1 MESIR
6 DRVRGF
12 LARSTSTDE
21 KEIQDFVTEILKD
34 NPSLDPEVF
43 NKRLFKVL
51 EQRDEIREFENKLNS
66 IGKESLF
73 FKKLDKAL
81 NEAREG
87 QENLED
93 VSKELKTVKKII
105 DSLKGENK
113 KDERE
118 KVDKRGLK
126 TTEITSS
133 EPKEEITIEKA
144 KKSGKKSKK

>member
-12 LARSTSTDE
+12 LARSTSADE
-21 KEIQDFVTEILKD
+21 KEIQDFVNEILKD

-43 NKRLFKVL
+43 KKRLIKVL

-66 IGKESLF
+66 IGKESHV

-81 NEAREG
+81 NEARKG

-93 VSKELKTVKKII
+93 VSKELKTVKKLIN
-105 DSLKGENK
+105 SLKGE
-113 KDERE
+113 
-118 KVDKRGLK
+118 DK
-126 TTEITSS
+126 
-133 EPKEEITIEKA
+133 
-144 KKSGKKSKK
+144 